1 MRDSAPSPR
10 LGRRAL
16 LAGAAAS
23 LAPTGPAPAA
33 AAARPAPAAADD
45 RLPPALRR
53 LVLSAGLPTSSI
65 GLHIEPLAADA
76 PPLAGLNPERPYQL
90 ASTAKVVTTLAA
102 LALLGPTYRWRTPA
116 FTIGPLHDGRLDGDL
131 LILGGGDALLRT
143 EDLLAWFRRM
153 HDEVLREVRGN
164 IVLDRFAFRL
174 TEADLATTP
183 PPGPDRPHHVWPDA
197 LTLDEGR
204 LKVRVQARP
213 GMRPALSLA
222 PAVSGLR
229 IDADL
234 AGQGGACELSA
245 EVVPPPPG
253 QAASRLMVR
262 GRWPAHCGSRELEL
276 APWSHEVFTLRAVGA
291 LWRESG
297 GRLRGRV
304 VAAPRPPPARGQDSP
319 WPVGPDGRPLQ
330 AFSLHRSEPLPLL
343 VRDINKTSDNLAA
356 RNLMLSLAP
365 GFPLRAATLQGARE
379 RVHGWLRS
387 QGLAPGDIQVDSGSG
402 LSREERGKPRALA
415 QLLRQAWHSPQR
427 DAFVASLPVA
437 GVDGTLANRLTR
449 GRATGRAFLKTGT
462 LLDTRGIAG
471 YVLGASGQPY
481 ALVALVNHAEAQ
493 RATPMF
499 DHLVEWLASQ
509 A

>member
-1 MRDSAPSPR
+1 LSPV
-10 LGRRAL
+10 
-16 LAGAAAS
+16 
-23 LAPTGPAPAA
+23 
-33 AAARPAPAAADD
+33 
-45 RLPPALRR
+45 LRR
-53 LVLSAGLPTSSI
+53 LVQSAGLPATSI
-65 GLHIEPLAADA
+65 GLHIEPLGDGRGAI
-76 PPLAGLNPERPYQL
+76 PLAGLNAERPYQL

-102 LALLGPTYRWRTPA
+102 LSLLGPRYRWRTPA
-116 FTIGPLHDGRLDGDL
+116 FAIGQLQDGRLDGDL

-153 HDEVLREVRGN
+153 REEGLREVRGN

-174 TEADLATTP
+174 TEADLASTP
-183 PPGPDRPHHVWPDA
+183 VPGPDRPHHVWPDA

-204 LKVRVQARP
+204 LRLRVQARA
-213 GMRPALSLA
+213 GDRPALSLA

-229 IDADL
+229 IDAEL
-234 AGQGGACELSA
+234 AGQGQACELVAEMAPSA
-245 EVVPPPPG
+245 PG
-253 QAASRLMVR
+253 QPASRLMVR
-262 GRWPAHCGSRELEL
+262 GQWPAHCGSRELEL
-276 APWSHEVFTLRAVGA
+276 APWSHEVFTVRAVGA
-291 LWRESG
+291 LWREAG

-304 VAAPRPPPARGQDSP
+304 VAASRPSVTRAPDGA
-319 WPVGPDGRPLQ
+319 WPIGADGRPLQ
-330 AFSLHRSEPLPLL
+330 AFSMHRSEPLPLL
-343 VRDINKTSDNLAA
+343 VRDINKMSDNLAA

-365 GFPLRAATLQGARE
+365 GFPLRTATLKGARD
-379 RVHGWLRS
+379 RVQGWLRS
-387 QGLAPGDIQVDSGSG
+387 QGLAAGDILVDSGSG

-427 DAFVASLPVA
+427 EAFVASLPVA
-437 GVDGTLANRLTR
+437 GVDGTLAHRFTK

-499 DHLVEWLASQ
+499 DQLVEWLAGQ